1 MEAGTA
7 RTETHGGGGGGACGG
22 RGGSVCEGERA
33 VARTEVGPAVRAEA
47 ADWRRAR
54 ADWRRARAVE
64 TEYGERGRER
74 VPSP

>member
-1 MEAGTA
+1 
-7 RTETHGGGGGGACGG
+7 
-22 RGGSVCEGERA
+22 
-33 VARTEVGPAVRAEA
+33 VRAEA

-54 ADWRRARAVE
+54 VDWRRARAVE